1 MTGDY
6 DRTFYGYVPG
16 GSTQPEDPDEPT
28 EPEDP
33 DEPTQPEEPEQP
45 DNPSTPEQEEGTKL
59 PESAV
64 SGIITAIESTDEG
77 EDISVDMGSATVIS
91 KEILEAA
98 QGKDVDIKLNMGGYT
113 WTINGQD
120 IKASNLK
127 DINLKVD
134 VNTNAVPSSVVKKLA
149 GGNPTMQLSLAH
161 EGDFGFLAELSL
173 NVGSDKAGKYGN
185 LFYYDS
191 DGKMVYIDAGV
202 VTADGMLSLTFSH
215 ASDYVVVFNEKQMSQ
230 SDVPND
236 LQPLSGGGAG
246 NAAQAGGAARTGD
259 EAPAGM
265 MIAFMAAALAVIA
278 VLVIRRKHSVK

>member
-1 MTGDY
+1 MY
-6 DRTFYGYVPG
+6 REEAR
-16 GSTQPEDPDEPT
+16 SRKIPDEPT

-120 IKASNLK
+120 IKSSNLK

-149 GGNPTMQLSLAH
+149 GDNPTMQLSLAH
-161 EGDFGFLAELSL
+161 EGEFGFLATLTL
-173 NVGSDKAGKYGN
+173 NVGSQYAGEYGN

-191 DGKMVYIDAGV
+191 DGKMVYIDAGL
-202 VTADGMLSLTFSH
+202 VTPEGNLSLTFSH
-215 ASDYVVVFNEKQMSQ
+215 ASDYVVVFQTKNRCLKVMCRMICSHY
-230 SDVPND
+230 
-236 LQPLSGGGAG
+236 
-246 NAAQAGGAARTGD
+246 QAVEQA
-259 EAPAGM
+259 M
-265 MIAFMAAALAVIA
+265 Q
-278 VLVIRRKHSVK
+278 RRRATRPEQATRLL